1 MTASRHARTAALF
14 ASLSL
19 AALGLSCSN
28 DNAATSNSAAE
39 TADSVVA
46 TTAPALELPTV
57 VVTYSVLASVVSE
70 LVEGAAN
77 VVTLIP
83 DGQDPHN
90 FEPSAKDLETI
101 NNAAL
106 VVANGLD
113 LEEGLNDAL
122 ANAQQAGVNVFY
134 LADHVTVLDIVD
146 VNDHSDHGH
155 VHRGADASHSDDD
168 HGDEHGDEDGDEHSD
183 EDDDDHSH
191 SQDPHVWLSPH
202 TVREA
207 LPALAKAASDA
218 LNVDLAAAQ
227 LALDN
232 ELAALDTE
240 LLSLFSAIDNCQL
253 VTGHNEL
260 GYFVD
265 RYGCTVVAAII
276 SSTSTNAEAS
286 ARNTEFVIDVIKT
299 HSAKVIFTSLG
310 TNPKTAEQVARE
322 ADAQLVTISTHFLG
336 TSNDYVAFMRTLG
349 TTIATSLS

>member
-1 MTASRHARTAALF
+1 MTTSRHARAAAIF

-28 DNAATSNSAAE
+28 ENTANSNP
-39 TADSVVA
+39 TADTADAIVA
-46 TTAPALELPTV
+46 TTAPAPELPTV
-57 VVTYSVLASVVSE
+57 VVTYSVLAAVVSE
-70 LVEGAAN
+70 LVEDVAN

-83 DGQDPHN
+83 DGQDPHD
-90 FEPSAKDLETI
+90 FEPSAQDLETI
-101 NNAAL
+101 NNAAF

-113 LEEGLNDAL
+113 LEEGLDEAL

-134 LADHVTVLDIVD
+134 VADHVTVLDIVD

-168 HGDEHGDEDGDEHSD
+168 HGDEH
-183 EDDDDHSH
+183 SH

-207 LPALAKAASDA
+207 LPALAKTASDA

-310 TNPKTAEQVARE
+310 TNPKTAEQVAKE
-322 ADAQLVTISTHFLG
+322 AGAKLVTISTHFLG
-336 TSNDYVAFMRTLG
+336 ASNDYVAFMRTLG
-349 TTIATSLS
+349 TAIATSLS

>member
-1 MTASRHARTAALF
+1 MTTSRHARTAAIF

-28 DNAATSNSAAE
+28 DNAATSNPATD
-39 TADSVVA
+39 TADVIVA
-46 TTAPALELPTV
+46 TTAPAPELPTV
-57 VVTYSVLASVVSE
+57 VVTYSVLAAVVSE
-70 LVEGAAN
+70 LVEGSAN

-83 DGQDPHN
+83 DGQDPHD

-113 LEEGLNDAL
+113 LEEGLDEAL

-134 LADHVTVLDIVD
+134 VADHVTVLDIVD

-155 VHRGADASHSDDD
+155 VHRGADASHSDE
-168 HGDEHGDEDGDEHSD
+168 EHD
-183 EDDDDHSH
+183 H

-227 LALDN
+227 LALDD

-299 HSAKVIFTSLG
+299 HSVKVIFTSLG
-310 TNPKTAEQVARE
+310 TNPKTAEQVAKE

>member
-1 MTASRHARTAALF
+1 MTTSRHARTAAIF

-28 DNAATSNSAAE
+28 DNAATSNPAA
-39 TADSVVA
+39 DVIVA
-46 TTAPALELPTV
+46 TTAPAPELPTV
-57 VVTYSVLASVVSE
+57 VVTYSVLAAVVSE
-70 LVEGAAN
+70 LVEGSAN

-83 DGQDPHN
+83 DGQDPHD

-113 LEEGLNDAL
+113 LEEGLDEAL

-134 LADHVTVLDIVD
+134 VADHVTVLDIVD

-168 HGDEHGDEDGDEHSD
+168 HGDEHSD
-183 EDDDDHSH
+183 EDSDEHDH

-265 RYGCTVVAAII
+265 RYGCTVGAAII

-299 HSAKVIFTSLG
+299 HSVKVIFTSLG
-310 TNPKTAEQVARE
+310 TNPKTAEQVAKE

>member
-1 MTASRHARTAALF
+1 MTTSRHARTAAIF

-28 DNAATSNSAAE
+28 DNAANSNPATD

-46 TTAPALELPTV
+46 TTAPAPELPTV
-57 VVTYSVLASVVSE
+57 VVTYSVLAAVVSE

-83 DGQDPHN
+83 DGQDPHD

-106 VVANGLD
+106 LVANGLD
-113 LEEGLNDAL
+113 LEEGLDDAL

-155 VHRGADASHSDDD
+155 VHRGADASHSDE
-168 HGDEHGDEDGDEHSD
+168 EHD
-183 EDDDDHSH
+183 H

>member
-1 MTASRHARTAALF
+1 MTASRHARTVAIF

-28 DNAATSNSAAE
+28 DNAASSNPTAD

-46 TTAPALELPTV
+46 TSAPVLELPTV
-57 VVTYSVLASVVSE
+57 VVTYSVLAAVVSE
-70 LVEGAAN
+70 LVDGVAN

-83 DGQDPHN
+83 DGQDPHE

-113 LEEGLNDAL
+113 LEEGLDDAL
-122 ANAQQAGVNVFY
+122 SNAQQAGVNVFY
-134 LADHVTVLDIVD
+134 VADHVTVLDIVD

-168 HGDEHGDEDGDEHSD
+168 HDDEHGDEHSD
-183 EDDDDHSH
+183 EHSH

-227 LALDN
+227 LALDD

-310 TNPKTAEQVARE
+310 TNPKTAEQVAKE
-322 ADAQLVTISTHFLG
+322 AGAKLVTISTHFLG
-336 TSNDYVAFMRTLG
+336 TANDYVAFMRTMG

>member
-1 MTASRHARTAALF
+1 MTTSRHARTAAIF

-28 DNAATSNSAAE
+28 DNAATSNPATD
-39 TADSVVA
+39 TADVIVA
-46 TTAPALELPTV
+46 TTAPAPELPTV
-57 VVTYSVLASVVSE
+57 VVTYSVLAAVVSE
-70 LVEGAAN
+70 LVEGSAN

-83 DGQDPHN
+83 DGQDPHE

-106 VVANGLD
+106 VVANGLE
-113 LEEGLNDAL
+113 LEEGLDEAL

-168 HGDEHGDEDGDEHSD
+168 HGDEHSD
-183 EDDDDHSH
+183 EDSDEHNH

-227 LALDN
+227 LALDD

-299 HSAKVIFTSLG
+299 HSVKVIFTSLG
-310 TNPKTAEQVARE
+310 TNPKTAEQVAKE

>member
-1 MTASRHARTAALF
+1 MTTSRHARTAAIF

-28 DNAATSNSAAE
+28 DNAATSNPATD
-39 TADSVVA
+39 TADVIVA
-46 TTAPALELPTV
+46 TTAPAPELPTV
-57 VVTYSVLASVVSE
+57 VVTYSVLAAVVSE
-70 LVEGAAN
+70 LVEGSAN

-83 DGQDPHN
+83 DGQDPHD

-113 LEEGLNDAL
+113 LEEGLDEAL

-134 LADHVTVLDIVD
+134 VADHVTVLDIVD

-168 HGDEHGDEDGDEHSD
+168 HGDEDSDEHD
-183 EDDDDHSH
+183 H

-310 TNPKTAEQVARE
+310 TNPKTAEQVAKE

>member
-1 MTASRHARTAALF
+1 MTTSRQARAAALF

-28 DNAATSNSAAE
+28 DKQANSNPATD
-39 TADSVVA
+39 TADVIVA
-46 TTAPALELPTV
+46 TTAPAPELPTV
-57 VVTYSVLASVVSE
+57 VVTYSVLAAVVSD
-70 LVEGAAN
+70 LVEGSAN

-113 LEEGLNDAL
+113 LEEGLDDAL
-122 ANAQQAGVNVFY
+122 SNAQQAGVNVFY
-134 LADHVTVLDIVD
+134 VADHVTVLDIVD
-146 VNDHSDHGH
+146 VNDHSNHGH

-183 EDDDDHSH
+183 EDGDEHDH

>member
-1 MTASRHARTAALF
+1 MLLSRHARAAAIF

-28 DNAATSNSAAE
+28 DNAATSNPATD
-39 TADSVVA
+39 TADTVVA
-46 TTAPALELPTV
+46 TTAPAPELPTV
-57 VVTYSVLASVVSE
+57 VVTYSVLTAVVRE
-70 LVEGAAN
+70 LVDGAAN

-83 DGQDPHN
+83 DGQDPHD
-90 FEPSAKDLETI
+90 FAPSAKDLETI

-113 LEEGLNDAL
+113 LEESLDDAL

-134 LADHVTVLDIVD
+134 VVDHVTVLDIVD

-155 VHRGADASHSDDD
+155 VHRGADASHS
-168 HGDEHGDEDGDEHSD
+168 
-183 EDDDDHSH
+183 DDDHSH

-218 LNVDLAAAQ
+218 LNVDLAAAE

-276 SSTSTNAEAS
+276 SSASTNAEAS
-286 ARNTEFVIDVIKT
+286 ARNTEFVIDV
-299 HSAKVIFTSLG
+299 G
-310 TNPKTAEQVARE
+310 TGSEPK
-322 ADAQLVTISTHFLG
+322 AD
-336 TSNDYVAFMRTLG
+336 
-349 TTIATSLS
+349 

>member
-1 MTASRHARTAALF
+1 M
-14 ASLSL
+14 
-19 AALGLSCSN
+19 
-28 DNAATSNSAAE
+28 
-39 TADSVVA
+39 
-46 TTAPALELPTV
+46 
-57 VVTYSVLASVVSE
+57 
-70 LVEGAAN
+70 
-77 VVTLIP
+77 
-83 DGQDPHN
+83 
-90 FEPSAKDLETI
+90 
-101 NNAAL
+101 
-106 VVANGLD
+106 
-113 LEEGLNDAL
+113 
-122 ANAQQAGVNVFY
+122 
-134 LADHVTVLDIVD
+134 
-146 VNDHSDHGH
+146 NDHSNHGH

-168 HGDEHGDEDGDEHSD
+168 HGDEHGDEDGDEHD
-183 EDDDDHSH
+183 H

>member
-1 MTASRHARTAALF
+1 MTTSRHARAAALF

-19 AALGLSCSN
+19 AALGLSCST
-28 DNAATSNSAAE
+28 DNTATSNAAAG
-39 TADSVVA
+39 TADSVV
-46 TTAPALELPTV
+46 TTAAPALKLPTV
-57 VVTYSVLASVVSE
+57 VVTYSVLAAVVSE
-70 LVEGAAN
+70 LVDGVAN

-83 DGQDPHN
+83 DGQDPHE
-90 FEPSAKDLETI
+90 FEPSAQDLETI
-101 NNAAL
+101 NNAAF

-113 LEEGLNDAL
+113 LEEGLDDAL

-134 LADHVTVLDIVD
+134 VADHVTVLDIVD

-168 HGDEHGDEDGDEHSD
+168 HGDE
-183 EDDDDHSH
+183 HSH

-227 LALDN
+227 LALDG

-240 LLSLFSAIDNCQL
+240 LLLLFSAIDNCQL

-299 HSAKVIFTSLG
+299 HSARVIFTSLG
-310 TNPKTAEQVARE
+310 TNPKTAEQVAKE
-322 ADAQLVTISTHFLG
+322 AGAKLVTISTHFLG
-336 TSNDYVAFMRTLG
+336 TANDYVAFMRTLG
-349 TTIATSLS
+349 TAIATSLS

>member
-1 MTASRHARTAALF
+1 MPLSRHARTAAIF

-28 DNAATSNSAAE
+28 DNAATSNPATD
-39 TADSVVA
+39 TADVIVA
-46 TTAPALELPTV
+46 TTAPAPELPTV
-57 VVTYSVLASVVSE
+57 VVTYSVLAAVVSE
-70 LVEGAAN
+70 LVEGSAN

-83 DGQDPHN
+83 DGQDPHD

-113 LEEGLNDAL
+113 LEEGLDEAL

-134 LADHVTVLDIVD
+134 VADHVTVLDIVD

-155 VHRGADASHSDDD
+155 VHRGADASHGDDD
-168 HGDEHGDEDGDEHSD
+168 HGDEHSD
-183 EDDDDHSH
+183 EDSDEEHDH

-310 TNPKTAEQVARE
+310 TNPKTAEQVAKE

>member
-1 MTASRHARTAALF
+1 M
-14 ASLSL
+14 
-19 AALGLSCSN
+19 
-28 DNAATSNSAAE
+28 
-39 TADSVVA
+39 
-46 TTAPALELPTV
+46 
-57 VVTYSVLASVVSE
+57 VVTYSVLAAVVSE
-70 LVEGAAN
+70 LVEGSAN

-83 DGQDPHN
+83 DGQDPHD

-113 LEEGLNDAL
+113 LEEGLDEAL

-134 LADHVTVLDIVD
+134 VADE
-146 VNDHSDHGH
+146 
-155 VHRGADASHSDDD
+155 
-168 HGDEHGDEDGDEHSD
+168 EHD
-183 EDDDDHSH
+183 H

-227 LALDN
+227 LALDD

-276 SSTSTNAEAS
+276 PSTSTNAEAS

-299 HSAKVIFTSLG
+299 HGAKVIFTSLG
-310 TNPKTAEQVARE
+310 TNPKVAEQVAKE

>member
-1 MTASRHARTAALF
+1 MTTSRHARTAAIF

-28 DNAATSNSAAE
+28 DNAATSNPATD
-39 TADSVVA
+39 TADVIVA
-46 TTAPALELPTV
+46 TTAPAPELPTV
-57 VVTYSVLASVVSE
+57 VVTYSVLAAVVSE
-70 LVEGAAN
+70 LVEGSAN

-83 DGQDPHN
+83 DGQDPHD

-113 LEEGLNDAL
+113 LEEGLDEAL

-134 LADHVTVLDIVD
+134 VADHVTVLDIVD

-155 VHRGADASHSDDD
+155 VHRGADASHSGDD
-168 HGDEHGDEDGDEHSD
+168 HGDEHSD
-183 EDDDDHSH
+183 EDSDEHDH

-227 LALDN
+227 LALDD

-299 HSAKVIFTSLG
+299 HSVKVIFTSLG
-310 TNPKTAEQVARE
+310 TNPKTAEQVAKE

>member
-1 MTASRHARTAALF
+1 MTTSRHARTAAIF

-19 AALGLSCSN
+19 AALGLSCAS
-28 DNAATSNSAAE
+28 DNATNSDPDVNSA
-39 TADSVVA
+39 DSAVA
-46 TTAPALELPTV
+46 TAAPALELPTV
-57 VVTYSVLASVVSE
+57 VVTYSVLAAVVSE
-70 LVEGAAN
+70 LVEGVAN

-83 DGQDPHN
+83 DGQDPHE
-90 FEPSAKDLETI
+90 FQPSAQDLETI

-106 VVANGLD
+106 VVVNGLD
-113 LEEGLNDAL
+113 LEEGLDDAL
-122 ANAQQAGVNVFY
+122 SNAQQAGVNVFY
-134 LADHVTVLDIVD
+134 VADHVTVLDIVD

-155 VHRGADASHSDDD
+155 VHRGADASHGDDD
-168 HGDEHGDEDGDEHSD
+168 HDDEHGDEHGNEHSD
-183 EDDDDHSH
+183 EHSH
-191 SQDPHVWLSPH
+191 SEDPHVWLSPH

-227 LALDN
+227 LALDG

-310 TNPKTAEQVARE
+310 TNPKTAEQVAKE
-322 ADAQLVTISTHFLG
+322 AGAKLVTISTHFLG
-336 TSNDYVAFMRTLG
+336 TANDYVAFMRTMG

>member
-1 MTASRHARTAALF
+1 MTTSRRARTAALF

-19 AALGLSCSN
+19 AALGLSCSS
-28 DNAATSNSAAE
+28 DNIANSNPAADTAD

-46 TTAPALELPTV
+46 TAAPALELPTV
-57 VVTYSVLASVVSE
+57 VVTYSVLAAVVSE
-70 LVEGAAN
+70 LVDGVAN

-83 DGQDPHN
+83 NGQDPHD
-90 FEPSAKDLETI
+90 FAPSAKDLETI
-101 NNAAL
+101 NNAAF

-113 LEEGLNDAL
+113 LEEGLDDAL
-122 ANAQQAGVNVFY
+122 SNAQQAGVNVFY
-134 LADHVTVLDIVD
+134 VADHVTVLDIVD

-155 VHRGADASHSDDD
+155 VHRGADASHSDE
-168 HGDEHGDEDGDEHSD
+168 HSDEHGDEHSD
-183 EDDDDHSH
+183 EHSH

-207 LPALAKAASDA
+207 LPALAKAASDS
-218 LNVDLAAAQ
+218 LNVDLAAAK

-310 TNPKTAEQVARE
+310 TNPKVAEQVAKE

>member
-1 MTASRHARTAALF
+1 MTTSRHARTAAIF

-28 DNAATSNSAAE
+28 DNAATSNPATD
-39 TADSVVA
+39 TADAIGA
-46 TTAPALELPTV
+46 TTAPAPELPTV
-57 VVTYSVLASVVSE
+57 VVTYSVLAAVVSE
-70 LVEGAAN
+70 LVEGSAN

-83 DGQDPHN
+83 DGQDPHD

-113 LEEGLNDAL
+113 LEEGLDEAL

-134 LADHVTVLDIVD
+134 VADHVTVLDIVD

-168 HGDEHGDEDGDEHSD
+168 HGDEHSD
-183 EDDDDHSH
+183 EDSDEHDH

-227 LALDN
+227 LALDD

-299 HSAKVIFTSLG
+299 HSVKVIFTSLG
-310 TNPKTAEQVARE
+310 TNPKTAEQVAKE

>member
-1 MTASRHARTAALF
+1 MTTSRHARTAAIF

-28 DNAATSNSAAE
+28 DNAATSNPAA
-39 TADSVVA
+39 DVIVA
-46 TTAPALELPTV
+46 TTAPAPELPTV
-57 VVTYSVLASVVSE
+57 VVTYSVLAAVVSE
-70 LVEGAAN
+70 LVEGSAN

-83 DGQDPHN
+83 DGQDPHD

-113 LEEGLNDAL
+113 LEEGLDEAL

-134 LADHVTVLDIVD
+134 VADHVTVLDIVD

-168 HGDEHGDEDGDEHSD
+168 HGD
-183 EDDDDHSH
+183 DHDH

-227 LALDN
+227 LALDD

-299 HSAKVIFTSLG
+299 HSVKVIFTSLG
-310 TNPKTAEQVARE
+310 TNPKTAEQVAKE

>member
-1 MTASRHARTAALF
+1 
-14 ASLSL
+14 
-19 AALGLSCSN
+19 
-28 DNAATSNSAAE
+28 
-39 TADSVVA
+39 
-46 TTAPALELPTV
+46 
-57 VVTYSVLASVVSE
+57 
-70 LVEGAAN
+70 
-77 VVTLIP
+77 
-83 DGQDPHN
+83 
-90 FEPSAKDLETI
+90 
-101 NNAAL
+101 
-106 VVANGLD
+106 
-113 LEEGLNDAL
+113 L

-134 LADHVTVLDIVD
+134 VADHVTVLDIVD

-168 HGDEHGDEDGDEHSD
+168 HGDE
-183 EDDDDHSH
+183 HSH

-232 ELAALDTE
+232 QLAALDTE

-310 TNPKTAEQVARE
+310 TNPKTAEQVAKE
-322 ADAQLVTISTHFLG
+322 AGAKLVTISTHFLG
-336 TSNDYVAFMRTLG
+336 TANDYVAFMRTLG
-349 TTIATSLS
+349 TAIATSLS

>member
-1 MTASRHARTAALF
+1 MTTSRHARTAALF

-28 DNAATSNSAAE
+28 DDAANSNPTAG
-39 TADSVVA
+39 TADSVV
-46 TTAPALELPTV
+46 TTAASAPELPTV
-57 VVTYSVLASVVSE
+57 VVTYSVLAAVVSE
-70 LVEGAAN
+70 LVEGVAN

-83 DGQDPHN
+83 DGQDPHD

-101 NNAAL
+101 NNAAF

-113 LEEGLNDAL
+113 LEEGLDEAL

-134 LADHVTVLDIVD
+134 VADHVTVLDIVD

-155 VHRGADASHSDDD
+155 VHRGADASHSDD
-168 HGDEHGDEDGDEHSD
+168 EHSDEHSD
-183 EDDDDHSH
+183 EHDH

-218 LNVDLAAAQ
+218 LEVDLAAAQ
-227 LALDN
+227 LALDDK
-232 ELAALDTE
+232 LVALDTE

-286 ARNTEFVIDVIKT
+286 ARNTEFIIDVINT
-299 HSAKVIFTSLG
+299 HGAKVIFTSLG
-310 TNPKTAEQVARE
+310 TNPKVAEQVAKE

>member
-1 MTASRHARTAALF
+1 MTTSRHARTAAIF

-28 DNAATSNSAAE
+28 DNAANSNPATD

-46 TTAPALELPTV
+46 TTAPAPELPTV
-57 VVTYSVLASVVSE
+57 VVTYSVLAAVVSE

-83 DGQDPHN
+83 DGQDPHD

-106 VVANGLD
+106 LVANGLD
-113 LEEGLNDAL
+113 LEEGLDDAL

-155 VHRGADASHSDDD
+155 VHRGADASHSDE
-168 HGDEHGDEDGDEHSD
+168 EHD
-183 EDDDDHSH
+183 H

-310 TNPKTAEQVARE
+310 NNPKTAEQVARE